1 MGFLTYLLMGVIALG
16 LGWAVRLY
24 YLHKHH
30 LKKHDLKKHDLEK
43 MPKFQ
48 ANQSYFD
55 LTHPKV
61 IRILMGFFVL
71 MLVVSW
77 ALGQFVL
84 HHQGIDWAFVIVNSL
99 VATFIFSFGLCPDG
113 LA

>member
-1 MGFLTYLLMGVIALG
+1 
-16 LGWAVRLY
+16 
-24 YLHKHH
+24 
-30 LKKHDLKKHDLEK
+30 

>member
-1 MGFLTYLLMGVIALG
+1 
-16 LGWAVRLY
+16 
-24 YLHKHH
+24 
-30 LKKHDLKKHDLEK
+30 
-43 MPKFQ
+43 
-48 ANQSYFD
+48 
-55 LTHPKV
+55 
-61 IRILMGFFVL
+61 

>member
-24 YLHKHH
+24 YLEKHH
-30 LKKHDLKKHDLEK
+30 LKKHDLEK

-84 HHQGIDWAFVIVNSL
+84 HHQGIDWAFVVVNSL